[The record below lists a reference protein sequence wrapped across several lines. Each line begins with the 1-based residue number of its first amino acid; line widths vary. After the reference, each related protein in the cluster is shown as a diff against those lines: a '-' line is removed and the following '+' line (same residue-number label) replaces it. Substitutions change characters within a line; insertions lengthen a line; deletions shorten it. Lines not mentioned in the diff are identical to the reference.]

1 MVRRTQLT
9 DLLVDRY
16 ITLLPSRSDRERE
29 NLAQMLYRDQ
39 NLLATVDK
47 IIKVAESGRAGSWG
61 SFLGFREESKVI
73 AVSGCDG
80 IV

>member
-1 MVRRTQLT
+1 
-9 DLLVDRY
+9 
-16 ITLLPSRSDRERE
+16 
-29 NLAQMLYRDQ
+29 MLYRDQ
-39 NLLATVDK
+39 DLKVTVDK

-61 SFLGFREESKVI
+61 SFLGFREESQVI